1 MKQKYTIT
9 VADVQMNIV
18 TDEDSEAVVAV
29 AGILDRRMR
38 EIYLQ
43 SGNRCPK
50 TEAALLCALDY
61 CAERNKLQAL
71 VNEYEA
77 QLANTETAELEE
89 ELAVVKAEN
98 EELKKSL
105 EVADKEIRVSKAND
119 ELSRDKIGILTEK
132 AMNADAEIKS
142 LREEVEALRAALAA
156 APVADAPVEVEAVAE
171 EATEEEIEIEIVEL
185 PEEPAQEAVE
195 EVAEAPAEVIEE
207 APKAPVAAIADET
220 EEPAIELQPLRPAA
234 DDQLAFDLE
243 KQEED
248 KQTSIEKEKQKA
260 QKRVRSMFDLI
271 TFDNV

>member
-18 TDEDSEAVVAV
+18 TDEDSEAVVAI
-29 AGILDRRMR
+29 AGVLDRRMR

-71 VNEYEA
+71 VNQYEE
-77 QLANTETAELEE
+77 QLANTETADLKDELE
-89 ELAVVKAEN
+89 VVKAEN

-105 EVADKEIRVSKAND
+105 EVAEKEIRVSKAND
-119 ELSRDKIGILTEK
+119 ELSQDKIGILTEK
-132 AMNADAEIKS
+132 AMNADLEIKT
-142 LREEVEALRAALAA
+142 LREEIEALRAALAA
-156 APVADAPVEVEAVAE
+156 APVVEEAPAE
-171 EATEEEIEIEIVEL
+171 EPEEEVVIELVEI
-185 PEEPAQEAVE
+185 PEEALKEPAAEVTE
-195 EVAEAPAEVIEE
+195 EVAEVVEE
-207 APKAPVAAIADET
+207 APKAPVTAIADET
-220 EEPAIELQPLRPAA
+220 EEPTIELQPLRPAA
-234 DDQLAFDLE
+234 DAEQLSFDIE
-243 KQEED
+243 KKEEA
-248 KQTSIEKEKQKA
+248 SIEKEKQKA

>member
-18 TDEDSEAVVAV
+18 TDEDSEAVVAI

-61 CAERNKLQAL
+61 CAERNKLQAQ
-71 VNEYEA
+71 VNQYEE
-77 QLANTETAELEE
+77 QLADTETADLKER
-89 ELAVVKAEN
+89 LAVLTAEN
-98 EELKKSL
+98 EELKQSL
-105 EVADKEIRVSKAND
+105 EVAEKEIRVAKANE
-119 ELSRDKIGILTEK
+119 ELSQDKIAILTDK
-132 AMNADAEIKS
+132 AMNADIEINN
-142 LREEVEALRAALAA
+142 LREELEALRTAF
-156 APVADAPVEVEAVAE
+156 ADTPIPTVEDTEDVPADEEIVVEV
-171 EATEEEIEIEIVEL
+171 VEV
-185 PEEPAQEAVE
+185 PE
-195 EVAEAPAEVIEE
+195 EAPAAEIAEVIDE

-220 EEPAIELQPLRPAA
+220 DEPAIELKPLRSN
-234 DDQLAFDLE
+234 DGDQLAFDLD
-243 KQEED
+243 KKEED
-248 KQTSIEKEKQKA
+248 KKATIEKEKQKA